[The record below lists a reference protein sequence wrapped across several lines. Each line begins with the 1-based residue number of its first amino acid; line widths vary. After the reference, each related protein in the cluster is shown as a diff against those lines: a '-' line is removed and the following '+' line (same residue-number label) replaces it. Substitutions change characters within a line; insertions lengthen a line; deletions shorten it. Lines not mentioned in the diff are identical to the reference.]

1 MNADHAAQAA
11 ASRRFASER
20 LAGTAQAG
28 AAQAGL
34 DRERLR
40 RMAAH
45 GAFDAIDPR
54 AASPGAQRTAA
65 VFEALGE
72 GGAPRGLLFAAGAHL
87 FGALAPLARHGSEA
101 QRAALLPGLRA
112 GRCVA
117 ALAVTEPEGGS
128 SFDTLTT
135 TLADTTSQGDGAGLR
150 LSGRK
155 TLVTNAPD
163 AGLFLVLARQFPGRG
178 PLGLT
183 MLLVPRDTPGLAV
196 RPLAGGGLAGAP
208 MGEVVFSACPL
219 GAGAVLGQPGAGLRI
234 FASAMAW
241 ERSLLLAGFLGA
253 AAHDLAACTAA
264 LAARAGGAPLAHQA
278 VSHRLARMHLRL
290 AAARPLLH
298 AAAAALDDGREDL
311 TAAAMA
317 KLAASEAAHDCALD
331 AARLL
336 AGSGWLGTPF
346 DAAGAVADTLG
357 ALAASGTSDI
367 QLDIIAR
374 HVIGAAR
381 RT

>member
-1 MNADHAAQAA
+1 MLGGSDHAAQGA
-11 ASRRFASER
+11 ASRRFAAER
-20 LAGTAQAG
+20 LAGPAP
-28 AAQAGL
+28 AGL
-34 DRERLR
+34 DRERFR
-40 RMAAH
+40 RIAAH
-45 GAFDAIDPR
+45 GAFDALDP
-54 AASPGAQRTAA
+54 AAPNRGAGRSAA
-65 VFEALGE
+65 IFEALGE

-87 FGALAPLARHGSEA
+87 FGCLAPLARHGTEA
-101 QRAALLPGLRA
+101 QRARFLPGLRN
-112 GRCVA
+112 GGTVG

-135 TLADTTSQGDGAGLR
+135 TLADDGSALR

-183 MLLVPRDTPGLAV
+183 MLLVPRDTKGLEV

-208 MGEVVFSACPL
+208 MGELVLSACAL
-219 GAGAVLGQPGAGLRI
+219 GADAVLGQPGAGLRI

-241 ERSLLLAGFLGA
+241 ERSQLLAGFLGA
-253 AAHDLAACTAA
+253 ASHDLAACANA
-264 LAARAGGAPLAHQA
+264 LAGRAGGAPLQHQA

-290 AAARPLLH
+290 AAAGPLVQ
-298 AAAAALDDGREDL
+298 AAAEALDSGREDL
-311 TAAAMA
+311 TAAAIA
-317 KLAASEAAHDCALD
+317 KLAASEAAHECALD

-357 ALAASGTSDI
+357 GLAASGTSDI
-367 QLDIIAR
+367 QLDIVAR
-374 HVIGAAR
+374 HVIAAAR
-381 RT
+381 R

>member
-1 MNADHAAQAA
+1 MHPDHAAQAV
-11 ASRRFASER
+11 ASRRFAAER
-20 LAGTAQAG
+20 LAGTAPP
-28 AAQAGL
+28 GL
-34 DRERLR
+34 DGERFR
-40 RMAAH
+40 RLAAH
-45 GAFDAIDPR
+45 GAFDAIDPLAGNR
-54 AASPGAQRTAA
+54 GARRTTALFA
-65 VFEALGE
+65 ALGE

-87 FGALAPLARHGSEA
+87 FGCLAPLARHGTPS
-101 QRAALLPGLRA
+101 QRAAFLPGLRN
-112 GRCVA
+112 GTLLG

-135 TLADTTSQGDGAGLR
+135 SLADDGALLR

-183 MLLVPRDTPGLAV
+183 MLAVPRQTPGLAV

-219 GAGAVLGQPGAGLRI
+219 GVESVLGQPGAGLRI

-253 AAHDLAACTAA
+253 AAHDLALCAAA
-264 LAARAGGAPLAHQA
+264 LTARAGGAPLQHQA

-290 AAARPLLH
+290 EAARPLVL
-298 AAAAALDDGREDL
+298 AAADALDEGKEDL

-336 AGSGWLGTPF
+336 AGTGWLGTPF
-346 DAAGAVADTLG
+346 DAAAAVADTLG